1 MQVVIDTD
9 KPVSRREKLMVLF
22 MGVAVVLVIMN
33 TMMFN
38 LALPKVALE
47 FQLNAAETSWIVTA
61 YSIMFAIASITYS
74 RLADFI
80 PIRRLFL
87 IGLTS
92 LGVAAIAGFFIHD
105 FYILIGVRV
114 LQASGA
120 GSIPGLALVF
130 ISRHIPLARR
140 GRAMARV
147 MAAVGLGLGL
157 GPVVGGAIV
166 EYAGWPYLFL
176 LTASAL
182 LLVPVFAALVSQ
194 EEVRDGTFDIA
205 GAVLAATSIT
215 ALLMALTQKSALAL
229 AGGSIGV
236 LLFVW
241 RIRSAREPFVL
252 PALFANR
259 NYLKLAAVGVA
270 AYIVSFALLFIMPQM
285 LVKLHGLSAIHAGL
299 AIFPGSIMAMLVSPI
314 TGKTIDRRGNSGIL
328 RLLPWLMAAGTLLLA
343 VFAKEGYVYLALA
356 YILVSVAFTF
366 ITSAVS
372 NEMSRLL
379 IPAQIG
385 SGLGLF
391 QLMQFFSGAFGV
403 ALSATALVWQRDLPQ
418 AESYSNIYFGMT
430 FIVLLSVVSA
440 SAYLKS
446 KNRSE
451 D

>member
-1 MQVVIDTD
+1 MQPSTPEE
-9 KPVSRREKLMVLF
+9 KPASHREKLMVLF
-22 MGVAVVLVIMN
+22 MGIAVVLVIMN

-38 LALPKVALE
+38 LALPKVAAE
-47 FQLNAAETSWIVTA
+47 FNLTPAETSWVVTA

-80 PIRRLFL
+80 PVRRLFL
-87 IGLTS
+87 IGLMS
-92 LGVAAIAGFFIHD
+92 LGLAALAGFFIRD
-105 FYILIGVRV
+105 FVVLIAVRV

-120 GSIPGLALVF
+120 GAIPGLALVF

-166 EYAGWPYLFL
+166 EFAGWHYLFL
-176 LTASAL
+176 LTALAL
-182 LLVPVFAALVSQ
+182 LLVPVFAALVPQ
-194 EEVRDGTFDIA
+194 EAPRHGTFDIA
-205 GAVLAATSIT
+205 GAVLAAAGIT
-215 ALLMALTQKSALAL
+215 ALLMALTQKSLLAFL
-229 AGGSIGV
+229 GGCIGV

-241 RIRSAREPFVL
+241 RIKTAREPFVL
-252 PALFANR
+252 PALFANK

-285 LVKLHGLSAIHAGL
+285 LVKLHRLSAIEAGL

-314 TGKTIDRRGNSGIL
+314 TGKTIDRRGNGGIL
-328 RLLPWLMAAGTLLLA
+328 RQMPWLMAAGTLLLA
-343 VFAKEGYVYLALA
+343 LFAKDGYLYLAFA
-356 YILVSVAFTF
+356 YVFVCVAFTF
-366 ITSAVS
+366 ITSSVS

-379 IPAQIG
+379 VPAQIG

-403 ALSATALVWQRDLPQ
+403 ALSATALIWQRDFAP

-430 FIVLLSVVSA
+430 VIVVLSAVSA
-440 SAYLKS
+440 HFYLK
-446 KNRSE
+446 NRDKSVH
-451 D
+451 